1 MQMVDNV
8 ENFELQYTL
17 RWQAHQATEAPLCF
31 TSLLPRALDG
41 GVDGEE
47 DDEQQQRVEAA
58 QDRGPALLLL
68 ARSRRRRRTCHED
81 SAAIISDNF
90 MIKWL
95 QNQTDESSAIS

>member
-1 MQMVDNV
+1 MNY
-8 ENFELQYTL
+8 NT

-81 SAAIISDNF
+81 SAIISDNF
-90 MIKWL
+90 IKIWQ

>member
-1 MQMVDNV
+1 MNY
-8 ENFELQYTL
+8 NT

-68 ARSRRRRRTCHED
+68 ARSRRRRRTCHVD
-81 SAAIISDNF
+81 YAIISDNF
-90 MIKWL
+90 MIIWQ

>member
-47 DDEQQQRVEAA
+47 DDEKQQRVETA

-68 ARSRRRRRTCHED
+68 ARSRRRRRTCHVD
-81 SAAIISDNF
+81 YVIISDNF
-90 MIKWL
+90 IKIWQ

>member
-1 MQMVDNV
+1 MNY
-8 ENFELQYTL
+8 NT
-17 RWQAHQATEAPLCF
+17 RWQAHQATEAGLCF

-81 SAAIISDNF
+81 SAIISDNF
-90 MIKWL
+90 IKIWQ

>member
-1 MQMVDNV
+1 MVDNV

-17 RWQAHQATEAPLCF
+17 RWQAHQATEAPL
-31 TSLLPRALDG
+31 LLPRALDG

-47 DDEQQQRVEAA
+47 DDEKQQRVEAA

-68 ARSRRRRRTCHED
+68 ARSRRRRRTCHVD
-81 SAAIISDNF
+81 SAIISDNF
-90 MIKWL
+90 IKIWK